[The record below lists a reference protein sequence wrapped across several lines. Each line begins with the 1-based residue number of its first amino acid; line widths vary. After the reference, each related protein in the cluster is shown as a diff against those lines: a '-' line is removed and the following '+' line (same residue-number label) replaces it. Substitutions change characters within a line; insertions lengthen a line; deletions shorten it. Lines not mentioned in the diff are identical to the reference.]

1 MCFNCWIYVHSNLKC
16 PSIKGNAEKEVDQA
30 KGSVEKEGE
39 KEVHKPVDI
48 NQKILS
54 TYGP

>member
-16 PSIKGNAEKEVDQA
+16 PYIKGNAEKEVDQA